1 MAAHSPTA
9 EPVFRYPGFGP
20 FDGEAL
26 QREINA
32 EKAALAMRC
41 LAAQVITVIACLAS
55 AGLFISVLWNQLSK
69 YEQLLKQCAGV

>member
-1 MAAHSPTA
+1 MDVRTRVA
-9 EPVFRYPGFGP
+9 EPQYRYPGFGP
-20 FDGEAL
+20 LDGEAL

-41 LAAQVITVIACLAS
+41 LAAQVVTVLACLGS

-69 YEQLLKQCAGV
+69 YEQLLKHCAGV